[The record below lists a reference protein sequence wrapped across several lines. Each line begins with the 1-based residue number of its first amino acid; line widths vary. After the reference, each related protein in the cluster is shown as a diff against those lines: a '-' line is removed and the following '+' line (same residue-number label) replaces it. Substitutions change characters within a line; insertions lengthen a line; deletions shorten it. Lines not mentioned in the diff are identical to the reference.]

1 MAFLLGEVRRPRYM
15 FAYQFD
21 LSSISRVT
29 PDAGPTAMQQVG
41 QYLAVMHVGRRRSHR
56 ADECALAVHPD
67 VRLHAKIP
75 LAAFV
80 RSMHIR
86 LSLPVLVLRRNRS
99 VDIDGIRDGAGI
111 HLHPILMRILGD
123 QGKQPVPKVGPFQTV
138 VKLTD
143 RLLTRNSY
151 NASSTTGYSRL
162 NQCHKSKFV
171 TYAQHLS
178 ASSPRFP
185 LR

>member
-15 FAYQFD
+15 FAYHFD

-41 QYLAVMHVGRRRSHR
+41 QYLAVMHVSRRRSHR

-123 QGKQPVPKVGPFQTV
+123 PGQTAGPQGWAVSDGCKTYRSSSHSQFVQRLFHYRIQQIEPVSQK
-138 VKLTD
+138 
-143 RLLTRNSY
+143 
-151 NASSTTGYSRL
+151 
-162 NQCHKSKFV
+162 
-171 TYAQHLS
+171 
-178 ASSPRFP
+178 
-185 LR
+185 